1 MFPVDIDWKL
11 YKIVE
16 SYLLMLLYLDSSL
29 MDVFDLIGIF
39 LHSYFSFFFFWS
51 GLEFLIELWF
61 LWIKRINLSFCN
73 LNSDPVSIGLEAM
86 LRLWNTNILHVFN
99 FQAKNH
105 VLKSPHISCY
115 YSCNNQYAQDLHICF
130 IVDICTSPP
139 FLLIMNWNLSRFPP
153 SSF

>member
-51 GLEFLIELWF
+51 GLEFLIEYV
-61 LWIKRINLSFCN
+61 I
-73 LNSDPVSIGLEAM
+73 PV
-86 LRLWNTNILHVFN
+86 
-99 FQAKNH
+99 
-105 VLKSPHISCY
+105 
-115 YSCNNQYAQDLHICF
+115 D
-130 IVDICTSPP
+130 
-139 FLLIMNWNLSRFPP
+139 
-153 SSF
+153 